1 MRDFGADPQAIM
13 DAHARSFSWAVRFL
27 DASAR
32 KYATQL
38 YAFARWMDDLVD
50 EPSLGSQDERMALFE
65 EHRQQILN
73 HISQAGRSAETGQ
86 MLRGLG
92 VDSQVIGSFLDGLQA
107 DAQPRHLQSL
117 PEVLSFAYGVA
128 GTVGQMMR
136 PILGAERSAE
146 RHAVVLGMA
155 MQLTNIA
162 RDVLEDARRGRCYLP
177 AQWLAADWQLA
188 NLLEGH
194 AASRQQ
200 AYAAIVRL
208 LAEAEAL
215 YALAEQGFAAI
226 PTPNRRAIQ
235 IACVLYR
242 GIGRKILRT
251 PESVYW
257 QQRMHLGRWEK
268 MRCIAQVMLGL
279 SGGKNEPSADALQA
293 HHSVLQ
299 RIPGFPSAMA

>member
-13 DAHARSFSWAVRFL
+13 DAHAKSFSWAVRFL

-32 KYATQL
+32 KQATQL

-50 EPSLGSQDERMALFE
+50 EPGLGTQNERMALFE
-65 EHRQQILN
+65 AHRQQVLS
-73 HISQAGRSAETGQ
+73 HTSQAGRSAEAGQ
-86 MLRGLG
+86 MLRVLG
-92 VDSQVIGSFLDGLQA
+92 VDGQVICSFLDGLQA

-136 PILGAERSAE
+136 PILGAQRDAE
-146 RHAVVLGMA
+146 RHAVALGMA

-162 RDVLEDARRGRCYLP
+162 RDVLEDAQRERCYLP
-177 AQWLAADWQLA
+177 AQWLPADWQLP
-188 NLLEGH
+188 NLLAGH
-194 AASRQQ
+194 AESRQQ
-200 AYAAIVRL
+200 AHVAIVRL

-226 PTPNRRAIQ
+226 PAPNRRAIH

-242 GIGRKILRT
+242 GIGRKILQM
-251 PESVYW
+251 PEPVYW
-257 QQRMHLGRWEK
+257 QQRMHLTRWEK
-268 MRCIAQVMLGL
+268 IRSVAQVMLGL
-279 SGGKNEPSADALQA
+279 PRRKNVPSADALQA